1 MKRRNTQK
9 ALVQIIFLSCYYI
22 SSRNLGTERRR
33 IDTNTIIINMIE

>member
-1 MKRRNTQK
+1 CSDFFFFC
-9 ALVQIIFLSCYYI
+9 LVI